1 MQTSHLAS
9 PLTALLLAGGQGT
22 RMGGA
27 DKGWVE
33 LDGIAL
39 AERTAAR
46 LRPQADA
53 LLISANRNLERYA
66 ALGQV
71 VTDAPGYAGC
81 GPLAGL
87 EAGLAACPTEWL
99 ITAPCDLPLLPDNL
113 AARLMA
119 PLRLGEAQIS
129 VAHCAGQ
136 PQPVCMALSR
146 ALLPSLRAYLA
157 GGGRRVREWQAANS
171 ALAVAFDDAPLAF
184 RNLNSPEDLAR
195 LEREWKDQASPPRAA
210 PDQA

>member
-1 MQTSHLAS
+1 MPTHSVAV
-9 PLTALLLAGGQGT
+9 TALLLAGGQSS
-22 RMGGA
+22 RMGGV
-27 DKGWVE
+27 DKGWLE
-33 LDGIAL
+33 LNGVAL
-39 AERTAAR
+39 AERAAAR

-66 ALGQV
+66 ALGEV
-71 VTDAPGYAGC
+71 VTDDPAYAGG

-87 EAGLAACPTEWL
+87 EAGLAACHTEWL

-129 VAHCAGQ
+129 VAHCAGL

-157 GGGRRVREWQAANS
+157 GGGRRVREWQAANG

-184 RNLNSPEDLAR
+184 SNLNSPEDLAR
-195 LEREWKDQASPPRAA
+195 LEEEWRSQA
-210 PDQA
+210 

>member
-1 MQTSHLAS
+1 MPACRHAS

-27 DKGWVE
+27 DKGWVA
-33 LDGIAL
+33 LDGVAL

-53 LLISANRNLERYA
+53 LLISANRNLQRYA

-71 VTDAPGYAGC
+71 VTDAPEYERC

-87 EAGLAACPTEWL
+87 EAGLAACATEWM
-99 ITAPCDLPLLPDNL
+99 ITAPCDLPLLPDDL

-119 PLRLGEAQIS
+119 PLLRGEARIS

-136 PQPVCMALSR
+136 PHPVCMALSR
-146 ALLPSLRAYLA
+146 ALLPSLRDYLA
-157 GGGRRVREWQAANS
+157 NGGRRVREWQAANG
-171 ALAVAFDDAPLAF
+171 ALAVVFDDAPRAF
-184 RNLNSPEDLAR
+184 SNLNSPEDLAR
-195 LEREWKDQASPPRAA
+195 LEREWKDQARAPA
-210 PDQA
+210 SRA